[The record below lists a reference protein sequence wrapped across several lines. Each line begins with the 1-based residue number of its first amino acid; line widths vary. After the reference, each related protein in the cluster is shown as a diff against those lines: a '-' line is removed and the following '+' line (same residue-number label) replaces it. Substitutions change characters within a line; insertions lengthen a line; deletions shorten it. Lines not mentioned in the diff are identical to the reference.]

1 MKVVKS
7 LGSIALIILL
17 SAQPAL
23 ATSSSSLENMNRLDL
38 DEKKIEAEQRAELR
52 QMWGNH
58 NVDNMKSNGKEEVGS
73 FGVDPGYTGI
83 GSKGDILIALD
94 SITDHVALVKDTY
107 ILIESHPDNPG
118 KSVAYRDNNWKERY
132 TQIKGVRV
140 AGATSTD
147 KTNAVNYAIA
157 QLGEGYSLTSGRWT
171 TDLWYCSK
179 LVWRAWYE
187 QGFDTEGRNLE
198 ARGTHVTPGDILDSP
213 LTTVFY

>member
-7 LGSIALIILL
+7 LGPLALIILL
-17 SAQPAL
+17 SAQPVL
-23 ATSSSSLENMNRLDL
+23 ATSSSSSENMNRSDS
-38 DEKKIEAEQRAELR
+38 KNIEAEQRAELR
-52 QMWGNH
+52 QMWGKH
-58 NVDNMKSNGKEEVGS
+58 NVEVLNSNGKEEVGT

-118 KSVAYRDNNWKERY
+118 GDVAYRDNNWKERY
-132 TQIKGVRV
+132 TQIKGMRV
-140 AGATSTD
+140 SGATSTN

-157 QLGEGYSLTSGRWT
+157 QLGEGYNIYSGRWT
-171 TDLWYCSK
+171 TDEWYCSK
-179 LVWRAWYE
+179 LVWRAWYG
-187 QGFDTEGRNLE
+187 QGFDLEGRNLE
-198 ARGTHVTPGDILDSP
+198 TRGTHVTPGDILDSP